1 LGECG
6 DSDLTESTYSP
17 SGYGFG
23 RGLGGRGRGR
33 GRRQRFF
40 ETGLTWRQQ
49 RENQNPEVVLQNLFE
64 ESSWLK
70 DRLAA
75 VEQRIKTLSEKD

>member
-1 LGECG
+1 MGECG
-6 DSDLTESTYSP
+6 DSDLPESAYP
-17 SGYGFG
+17 SFGFGFG
-23 RGLGGRGRGR
+23 RGQGGRGR

-49 RENQNPEVVLQNLFE
+49 RENQDPEMALQNLIE

-75 VEQRIKTLSEKD
+75 VEQRIKTLSKKD